1 MKVNKKV
8 SIPDSFAKPVKDKKI
23 DFLILNK
30 YILAMIV
37 QCAKKMF
44 LVFLILTV
52 TLIGSSLKAQKRRKP
67 LVLEE
72 LKIEG
77 TIQKPEVMTILSRA
91 RFTYRTLE
99 LDVSFLKKVEK
110 AIHTDEAF

>member
-1 MKVNKKV
+1 MF
-8 SIPDSFAKPVKDKKI
+8 IRC
-23 DFLILNK
+23 LIVM
-30 YILAMIV
+30 ILITP
-37 QCAKKMF
+37 F
-44 LVFLILTV
+44 NGLE
-52 TLIGSSLKAQKRRKP
+52 AQKKRQP

-99 LDVSFLKKVEK
+99 LDVSFMEKVEK
-110 AIHTDEAF
+110 AIHVDEAF

>member
-1 MKVNKKV
+1 MIVQGAKKL
-8 SIPDSFAKPVKDKKI
+8 IFI
-23 DFLILNK
+23 FLILV
-30 YILAMIV
+30 ITM
-37 QCAKKMF
+37 
-44 LVFLILTV
+44 V
-52 TLIGSSLKAQKRRKP
+52 TGSLEAQRRKKP

-99 LDVSFLKKVEK
+99 LDISFVKKVEK